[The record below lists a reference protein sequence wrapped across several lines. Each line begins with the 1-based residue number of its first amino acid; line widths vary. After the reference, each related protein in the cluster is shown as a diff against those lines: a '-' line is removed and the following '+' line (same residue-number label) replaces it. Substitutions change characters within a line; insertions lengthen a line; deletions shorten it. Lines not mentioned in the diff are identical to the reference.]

1 MDELAIRSPFEGLDL
16 PLAIGDAR
24 LAELPRAP
32 IRVIAPYRGRE
43 AAVSE
48 ALRAALGSGLPQIGR
63 TVPLDGG
70 RLIWAGAGQWMLTGP
85 AAAAAVSA
93 LAGLAAVTDQSDG
106 WAAMW
111 LEGRD
116 ARAVLA
122 RLLRSISMPRPS
134 PRAPQRAASCAMSP
148 ACWSPPGRAG
158 RSASRAPS
166 PGRRRRTSRTRC
178 KASPA
183 AGRWRPAGAANLH
196 EPAGTGKRRGD
207 ALRACGTAPG
217 PL

>member
-16 PLAIGDAR
+16 PMAIGDAR

-70 RLIWAGAGQWMLTGP
+70 RLIWAGTGQWMLTGP

-111 LEGRD
+111 LEGSD

-122 RLLRSISMPRPS
+122 RLLPLDLE
-134 PRAPQRAASCAMSP
+134 
-148 ACWSPPGRAG
+148 
-158 RSASRAPS
+158 
-166 PGRRRRTSRTRC
+166 
-178 KASPA
+178 PA
-183 AGRWRPAGAANLH
+183 AFPEGAPWVVFSNSPMKSRNTQSA
-196 EPAGTGKRRGD
+196 KSQ
-207 ALRACGTAPG
+207 ALPPYISPCSSTASSKNIDLRSSGSRLSTPRQ
-217 PL
+217 

>member
-48 ALRAALGSGLPQIGR
+48 ALRATLGSGLPQIGR
-63 TVPLDGG
+63 TVPLAGG
-70 RLIWAGAGQWMLTGP
+70 RLIWAGARQWMLTGP
-85 AAAAAVSA
+85 AAEAAVPA

-106 WAAMW
+106 WAAMR

-122 RLLRSISMPRPS
+122 RLLPLDLD
-134 PRAPQRAASCAMSP
+134 AASFPEGTAARSLLRHVACLLVAAGEGWEIRVPRSFARTAVQDIADAMRSL
-148 ACWSPPGRAG
+148 AG
-158 RSASRAPS
+158 RRALE
-166 PGRRRRTSRTRC
+166 
-178 KASPA
+178 
-183 AGRWRPAGAANLH
+183 AGG
-196 EPAGTGKRRGD
+196 RGD
-207 ALRACGTAPG
+207 PA
-217 PL
+217 